1 MTEPVKAL
9 RWAAALSIVAG
20 IVHGMLTDAHFAEWW
35 AYGVFFMLAAMAQGL
50 YGFAILASEV
60 LNGAPISA
68 RWSLRARRTWYALG
82 IGGNGLLILLY
93 VASRTTGVL
102 SEREAWDPLGVFTK
116 LVELA
121 LVVSLV
127 FLLWRAA

>member
-1 MTEPVKAL
+1 MTEPVKTL
-9 RWAAALSIVAG
+9 RWAAGLSIVAG
-20 IVHGMLTDAHFAEWW
+20 MVHGMLTDAHFAEWW
-35 AYGVFFMLAAMAQGL
+35 AYGVFFMLAATAQGL
-50 YGFAILASEV
+50 YGFVILASEV

-68 RWSLRARRTWYALG
+68 RWPLHARRLWYGVGL
-82 IGGNGLLILLY
+82 GGNALLILLY

-102 SEREAWDPLGVFTK
+102 GEREAWDPLGVFTK

-127 FLLWRAA
+127 LVLRRTT